1 MKAMRYNFKL
11 KKYEDIWEEF
21 KPKPGNS
28 SGIRMCS
35 HIKDNL
41 SGNMPVCSN
50 ADCQQPAISSASF
63 DSATNIGTRVR
74 RMRKLDRGE

>member
-1 MKAMRYNFKL
+1 MTGARGHGAIVYCL
-11 KKYEDIWEEF
+11 
-21 KPKPGNS
+21 NS
-28 SGIRMCS
+28 GSGVADGMCS